1 MYSGMYQANQTL
13 MENREII
20 SIGILFVLSGI
31 VTFFYLI
38 KNSPMFPCIPSLRPE
53 DENELEIE
61 VDELMRLF
69 RKTNTKPS
77 RNFY

>member
-1 MYSGMYQANQTL
+1 

-38 KNSPMFPCIPSLRPE
+38 KNSAIFPCIPSLRSE
-53 DENELEIE
+53 DENEL
-61 VDELMRLF
+61 VHYLMAVVFVFLIVLLC
-69 RKTNTKPS
+69 S
-77 RNFY
+77 LYLIGEYYIYVL